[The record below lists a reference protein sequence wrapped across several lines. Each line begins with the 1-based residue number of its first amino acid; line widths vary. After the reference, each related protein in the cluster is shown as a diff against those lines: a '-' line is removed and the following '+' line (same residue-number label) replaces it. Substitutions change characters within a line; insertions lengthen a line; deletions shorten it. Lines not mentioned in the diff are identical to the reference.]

1 MTKREFFEQVQNGVI
16 TEEMQ
21 AFAAKEITAMDER
34 NAKRSTKPSAKQ
46 IENEAIKEKIIE
58 AFAGKTKTLASAIG
72 EAMGISTN
80 KASALCRQLVAENR
94 MTVEEVKVP
103 KKGMQKA
110 YTVV

>member
-21 AFAAKEITAMDER
+21 TFAEKEIKAMDER
-34 NAKRSTKPSAKQ
+34 NAKRSAKPSAKQ
-46 IENEAIKEKIIE
+46 IENEAIKERIIE
-58 AFAGKTKTLASAIG
+58 AFTGKEKALASVIG
-72 EAMGISTN
+72 ETMGISTN
-80 KASALCRQLVAENR
+80 KASALCRQLVAEKR
-94 MTVEEVKVP
+94 MAVEEVKVP